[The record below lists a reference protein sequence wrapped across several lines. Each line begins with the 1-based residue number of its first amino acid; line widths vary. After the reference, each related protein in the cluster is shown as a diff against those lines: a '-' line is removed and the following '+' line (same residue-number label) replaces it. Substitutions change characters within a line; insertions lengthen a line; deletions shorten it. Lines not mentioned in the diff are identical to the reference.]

1 MEEVA
6 EESPTVSTA
15 PKPKGGGR
23 FTNKRTLGYTLRLI
37 VVQFGLL
44 LWKNALLQIRR
55 PLGTFFEIITPLTT
69 VSVLL
74 ILRFTVFNFDYNCFV
89 TYNSD
94 PLVIPRTDS
103 YILYYAPN
111 TTEVNDL
118 AANYIAPLLLT
129 SGGSLE
135 GVETSDGIQAAVED
149 SNVTRS
155 RGCFL
160 GGAGVYFESISN
172 DDIKF
177 SIRLRYETN
186 RVNWLIDLVAAP
198 LELAGPRHVPYQYL
212 DEGFM
217 QLQKIISEAII
228 HYRTGQPVAVNV
240 ESRQIP
246 SPVYGRD
253 FFVFSLDFLLPLLVS
268 ISFVYSVGVFVK
280 ELVLEKES
288 RTKEMMKI
296 MGLSNWILTA
306 TWFIKEFI
314 FLFFTAVIYAIMLK
328 YGIILPN
335 SNLLLLIIFFF
346 LFVTSTIAFCFFLS
360 SLFSSA
366 TLGLLAGI
374 LTWST
379 LSIIHFFIS
388 QSYDD
393 IHFSIKLLLSLLSS
407 NLCTGFGIQVLSKL
421 EQSGL
426 GLNYQYF
433 FTPVSFTDTTF
444 SMAWTFLI
452 LFLNTITYMILYW
465 YIEAV
470 FPGQYGIAKKPYFF
484 LQPSYWRR
492 TNKKHKLA
500 PSCKEEEVELEERN
514 EQDSNHEPDPAGLS
528 VGISINNLGK
538 VFNSKKSDSEV
549 VAVNKMSLKMYEGQ
563 ITALLGHNGAGKTT
577 TINILSGFYPPTSGN
592 AFINGLSVLDDIEL
606 IRTNLGLCPQH
617 NVLFDRLTVREH
629 LRFFIKLKGVSGNTT
644 DAIDDL
650 LDDLEL
656 IDKSDVQSQNLSG
669 GMKRKLSVA
678 ISLIGG
684 SKFVILDEPTSGM
697 DPYARR
703 ITWDLLIKHKEG
715 RTILLTTQF
724 MDEADILGDR
734 IAIMKSG
741 RVKTSGSSLFLKKRY
756 GCGYHLT
763 IEKASI
769 STDSEEII
777 AVVQDMVGGSRFL
790 YDIGTEVVLLLPDEK
805 SILFSSLINT
815 LENRKRSLGISS
827 YGVSV
832 TTMEEVFIQVGK
844 DEDEEIQK
852 KIQRKRTEYFEKQT
866 SDVSEIIETIDSEQ
880 SAAADEKSPVPT
892 KNFKDFNAGNTLI
905 FQQFY
910 AMLVKHF
917 YYFTRFWM
925 GIILAVVLPIFF
937 VLLTLLIIKFD
948 TTDSTGVTE
957 LTLTFPDLA
966 EESSNITLF
975 WAKFGNNF
983 PIQFGADNATA
994 IQATD
999 FLDFTSDIE
1008 SIRSSVA
1015 NISSASDCCSYK
1027 YQILDKYCATR
1038 TPEEL
1043 SECTNSD
1050 FGYSLCMNCLSCCT
1064 ARGFKIPSCSDP
1076 SAESL
1081 YPNDAVF
1088 CPAPPVLSLA
1098 DRTMTDPAGPLD
1110 DVNTYTAE
1118 KILQYIEKINI
1129 GLFETL
1135 FQGGFVLHNTPV
1147 SGYAV
1152 CGCSNTSQTCSYL
1165 TPALLSSL
1173 NDVPTSVTFN
1183 SIDSFVNDFC
1193 SAFTDSD
1200 PDCHLLTSPSDW
1212 NQDYS
1217 GTLAACIDQASCD
1230 LSQYQCQCV
1239 DSQCQFG
1246 RTSPVVSSVPTATV
1260 WYNHKAYHTAPVVLN
1275 SFYNLYL
1282 KSFNSNLSITVTNHP
1297 FTSSL
1302 TTELSSLSR
1311 VSFETHGITIAVTI
1325 GLGFSFLYA
1334 SLTILLT
1341 KEREERVRDYT
1352 TLQCSLSLAAFT

>member
-1 MEEVA
+1 
-6 EESPTVSTA
+6 
-15 PKPKGGGR
+15 
-23 FTNKRTLGYTLRLI
+23 
-37 VVQFGLL
+37 
-44 LWKNALLQIRR
+44 
-55 PLGTFFEIITPLTT
+55 
-69 VSVLL
+69 
-74 ILRFTVFNFDYNCFV
+74 
-89 TYNSD
+89 
-94 PLVIPRTDS
+94 
-103 YILYYAPN
+103 
-111 TTEVNDL
+111 
-118 AANYIAPLLLT
+118 
-129 SGGSLE
+129 
-135 GVETSDGIQAAVED
+135 
-149 SNVTRS
+149 
-155 RGCFL
+155 
-160 GGAGVYFESISN
+160 
-172 DDIKF
+172 
-177 SIRLRYETN
+177 
-186 RVNWLIDLVAAP
+186 
-198 LELAGPRHVPYQYL
+198 
-212 DEGFM
+212 
-217 QLQKIISEAII
+217 
-228 HYRTGQPVAVNV
+228 
-240 ESRQIP
+240 
-246 SPVYGRD
+246 
-253 FFVFSLDFLLPLLVS
+253 
-268 ISFVYSVGVFVK
+268 
-280 ELVLEKES
+280 
-288 RTKEMMKI
+288 
-296 MGLSNWILTA
+296 
-306 TWFIKEFI
+306 
-314 FLFFTAVIYAIMLK
+314 
-328 YGIILPN
+328 
-335 SNLLLLIIFFF
+335 
-346 LFVTSTIAFCFFLS
+346 
-360 SLFSSA
+360 
-366 TLGLLAGI
+366 
-374 LTWST
+374 
-379 LSIIHFFIS
+379 
-388 QSYDD
+388 
-393 IHFSIKLLLSLLSS
+393 
-407 NLCTGFGIQVLSKL
+407 
-421 EQSGL
+421 
-426 GLNYQYF
+426 
-433 FTPVSFTDTTF
+433 
-444 SMAWTFLI
+444 
-452 LFLNTITYMILYW
+452 
-465 YIEAV
+465 
-470 FPGQYGIAKKPYFF
+470 
-484 LQPSYWRR
+484 
-492 TNKKHKLA
+492 
-500 PSCKEEEVELEERN
+500 
-514 EQDSNHEPDPAGLS
+514 
-528 VGISINNLGK
+528 
-538 VFNSKKSDSEV
+538 
-549 VAVNKMSLKMYEGQ
+549 
-563 ITALLGHNGAGKTT
+563 
-577 TINILSGFYPPTSGN
+577 
-592 AFINGLSVLDDIEL
+592 
-606 IRTNLGLCPQH
+606 
-617 NVLFDRLTVREH
+617 
-629 LRFFIKLKGVSGNTT
+629 
-644 DAIDDL
+644 
-650 LDDLEL
+650 
-656 IDKSDVQSQNLSG
+656 
-669 GMKRKLSVA
+669 
-678 ISLIGG
+678 
-684 SKFVILDEPTSGM
+684 M

-805 SILFSSLINT
+805 SILFSALINT

-852 KIQRKRTEYFEKQT
+852 KIQRKRTQYFEKQT
-866 SDVSEIIETIDSEQ
+866 SDVSEIIEAIDSEQ
-880 SAAADEKSPVPT
+880 SAAADEKSPAPMKDS
-892 KNFKDFNAGNTLI
+892 KNFNAGSVLI

-948 TTDSTGVTE
+948 TTDSTTVTE
-957 LTLTFPDLA
+957 LTLKFPDLA

-994 IQATD
+994 IEATD

-1098 DRTMTDPAGPLD
+1098 DRTVTDPAGPLD

-1118 KILQYIEKINI
+1118 KILQYIEEINI

-1173 NDVPTSVTFN
+1173 DDVPTSVTFN

-1341 KEREERVRDYT
+1341 KEREERSKHLQFVGGIHSRSYWMAAYLKDGLT
-1352 TLQCSLSLAAFT
+1352 TLFVLLVTMILFSSIQAPGFTGNNLGAVALLFIFCTWACHSIAYVFSFIFSNSLVGFTILFILFAFPAVILNAIIYILVISGQTDTSITDNIHYVFVLHPVYGLASGLSLMYNNEPTVSACTASPEAREICDQVNARVAYDIFQLAVPGVGHILVILAIESVIATVLVLLLEKNFYLQEIKLFISKKRKNDEEIGCITTDDFEGERDRDVATERELVSELRDTKDYPVIISNLTKEYKSLSAQLFPCGSNANTKLAVDGISIAIHNGECFGLLGVNGAGKTTTFKMLTGDISISSGSASVASYDIK